1 MEQLVVVRVFDVVEE
16 VLYTV
21 ADLHEVQQRGHVVV
35 GSAATDTD
43 YA

>member
-21 ADLHEVQQRGHVVV
+21 ADLHEVQQVGHVVV
-35 GSAATDTD
+35 GFAATGTG